1 MRHPLPYAWAK
12 AQRILL
18 EDDGE
23 RLVLWADA
31 AVDRSALAEVQ
42 RLNALATMTGRN
54 GAAAAAISERDVA
67 RAASKYNLLSV
78 PVVDQAGSL
87 MGMVTVDDILAEV
100 VDAA

>member
-42 RLNALATMTGRN
+42 RLYAIDALELEPPESLARRI
-54 GAAAAAISERDVA
+54 AAA
-67 RAASKYNLLSV
+67 Y
-78 PVVDQAGSL
+78 AGGESSATAGIGAGA
-87 MGMVTVDDILAEV
+87 MTATR
-100 VDAA
+100 